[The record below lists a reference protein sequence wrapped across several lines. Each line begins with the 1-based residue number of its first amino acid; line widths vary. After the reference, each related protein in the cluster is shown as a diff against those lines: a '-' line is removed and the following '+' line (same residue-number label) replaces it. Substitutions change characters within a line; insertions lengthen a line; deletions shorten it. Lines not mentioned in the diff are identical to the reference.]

1 MIWFKKII
9 WILIIT
15 KIFRRRTVQPL
26 RRSLAGQYRSKCAT
40 AVGEFQRQNNNKNE
54 NGQWIRPIS
63 GWVRPVTGTA
73 QTLWII
79 RRGTHT
85 LAFFFLQRF
94 LVSSSSCPG
103 CPSVQFKFSQVMWSY
118 FHWRDWLWHP
128 LRLIRHGSHGFA
140 FKGHHTLWSGPGL
153 AIWAENPWMYAI
165 ILILFINFE
174 DTEVAFFQSFYF

>member
-1 MIWFKKII
+1 MRRSVQPIEKEVLQKIIWFQKII

-26 RRSLAGQYRSKCAT
+26 RRSLAGQSRSKCAT
-40 AVGEFQRQNNNKNE
+40 AVGEFQRQNNIRNE
-54 NGQWIRPIS
+54 NRQWIGPRARS
-63 GWVRPVTGTA
+63 VGGSD
-73 QTLWII
+73 QL
-79 RRGTHT
+79 
-85 LAFFFLQRF
+85 LALHKHFEFFSLQRF

-103 CPSVQFKFSQVMWSY
+103 CPRVQFKFSKVMWSY

-153 AIWAENPWMYAI
+153 TIW
-165 ILILFINFE
+165 
-174 DTEVAFFQSFYF
+174 D